1 MTNLLPQRR
10 LTNHA
15 AAREGMAGGFYTLN
29 RTSLL
34 LLFCHNND
42 GRQLLIN
49 KLTQLLELFYKV
61 IQLPELTNGYIVSH
75 SLEVLQRVGKTE

>member
-29 RTSLL
+29 RTVL

-42 GRQLLIN
+42 GRRLLIN
-49 KLTQLLELFYKV
+49 KLTQLLELF
-61 IQLPELTNGYIVSH
+61 
-75 SLEVLQRVGKTE
+75 